1 VIPAG
6 TKPGDIL
13 SVNVPSAAA
22 VAVTDVSVV
31 DDTADA
37 DEMVRVEKKKQVLVA
52 FLLLF
57 SVGKLLGCQHPPPLE
72 FSTLI
77 IYM

>member
-1 VIPAG
+1 MTDPASGQVIRVVIPAG

-22 VAVTDVSVV
+22 VAVSVA

-37 DEMVRVEKKKQVLVA
+37 DEMVRVEKTHTS
-52 FLLLF
+52 FGGLF
-57 SVGKLLGCQHPPPLE
+57 IVVFGW
-72 FSTLI
+72 
-77 IYM
+77 